1 MQAVE
6 RVNTSIINDL
16 RGPHLDS
23 ALRSVYGNLQEETKL
38 QKTRRI
44 MGQLVVNTPDEDLE
58 VYITEFEYL
67 ITNWLDEFE
76 RQVYGG
82 NTLKELLQE

>member
-1 MQAVE
+1 MQTVE
-6 RVNTSIINDL
+6 RVNTTISNGL
-16 RGPHLDS
+16 REPQLDT
-23 ALRSVYGNLQEETKL
+23 ALRSVYGNLQAETKL

-76 RQVYGG
+76 RQAYDG

>member
-16 RGPHLDS
+16 RGPQLDS
-23 ALRSVYGNLQEETKL
+23 ELRSVYGNLQEETKL

-58 VYITEFEYL
+58 AYITEFEYL

-76 RQVYGG
+76 RQAYGG
-82 NTLKELLQE
+82 ITLKELLQE